1 MKNIFAISCFLAIL
15 GCTTIKPYEKE
26 YLLSPIMDDESVG
39 KLAVGLHSAGYG
51 EFERISV
58 GASAS
63 AAGTS
68 CPTCGG

>member
-1 MKNIFAISCFLAIL
+1 MKNIFALIFFMAFF
-15 GCTTIKPYEKE
+15 GCKTIKPYEKE

-39 KLAVGLHSAGYG
+39 KLAVGLHSSGFG